1 VGCLRNTS
9 QCLPYLKIIFDVLA
23 NRLLTEHMLALL
35 QQFLLQQFVLLLNF
49 AVFTITHDIRLRR
62 FVETRDTREL
72 SAADVG
78 KLLQQHHIFFG
89 LGVIG
94 TFHTLIG
101 FLRFLHHF

>member
-1 VGCLRNTS
+1 
-9 QCLPYLKIIFDVLA
+9 
-23 NRLLTEHMLALL
+23 MLALL

-78 KLLQQHHIFFG
+78 KLLQ
-89 LGVIG
+89 
-94 TFHTLIG
+94 
-101 FLRFLHHF
+101 